1 MRIWNIQ
8 KTKQDIGELMCSLLP
23 FNLIHAISVYDT
35 TSRMFGI
42 GKRAAY
48 KKFKS
53 SVYIKDLAQKIMTYS
68 TKKDVVQAG
77 EEIIACL
84 YEAVENEGLDLLRYM
99 EFVSKVW
106 TGNMYVQVQTQLPT
120 SDAVNFHFLRSYY
133 QTEVWLGRGENLDPT
148 E

>member
-23 FNLIHAISVYDT
+23 FILIHAISVCDT

-84 YEAVENEGLDLLRYM
+84 YGAVENGGLDLLRYM
-99 EFVSKVW
+99 ESFLKFGLE
-106 TGNMYVQVQTQLPT
+106 TCMFKFKPNYQLRMLT
-120 SDAVNFHFLRSYY
+120 IFIF
-133 QTEVWLGRGENLDPT
+133 
-148 E
+148 